1 MAFAHYDD
9 DDICIPRLTCSI
21 AHHDPIWMIAARILL
36 DPSIRERWLEP
47 LVNHRIIDG
56 YVAIEG
62 MWTC

>member
-1 MAFAHYDD
+1 
-9 DDICIPRLTCSI
+9 
-21 AHHDPIWMIAARILL
+21 MIAARILL

-62 MWTC
+62 MWTY